1 MEISIATSTPMSISP
16 WADKAQIT
24 SPDGRWIASIAEAGE
39 IGMGAP
45 TLGVLRISNGLT
57 RPSCNPFMVW
67 SSDSEY
73 LAVPQ
78 WTRDRRQRLMIIS
91 FSRRASRYGPG
102 EYRVLELESFES
114 GVVRGIDSPAHLPA
128 PIQVDI
134 TLMHWEDPSF

>member
-1 MEISIATSTPMSISP
+1 MSISP
-16 WADKAQIT
+16 WADNAQIT

-57 RPSCNPFMVW
+57 RPSCNPSMVW

-91 FSRRASRYGPG
+91 VSRRASRYAPG

-114 GVVRGIDSPAHLPA
+114 GVVRGVDSPAHLPT
-128 PIQVDI
+128 PIRVDI
-134 TLMHWEDPSF
+134 TPMDWEDPSFQAQL